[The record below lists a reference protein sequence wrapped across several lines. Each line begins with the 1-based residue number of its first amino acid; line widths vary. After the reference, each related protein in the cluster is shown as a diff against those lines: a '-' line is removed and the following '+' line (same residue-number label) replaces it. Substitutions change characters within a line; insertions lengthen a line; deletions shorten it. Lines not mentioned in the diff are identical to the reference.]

1 MKKTS
6 AFRGP
11 LALAIA
17 ALLATTG
24 LQAAHA
30 CTGSAIKMIV
40 PNPAGGIGDIVARI
54 ISEKAGTILE
64 QPIVI
69 ENRAGAATA
78 IGTSAV
84 VNAKPDGCTI
94 LAMPSSGVVVSVLKD
109 VPYNLERD
117 LAPILGVGSL
127 PMVLAVPAASP
138 FKSFADLSTAI
149 KSKEGITY
157 ASGGAGTLAHL
168 AAARLVNELAGTG
181 NHIPYRGSPDAM
193 QGLMGSQVQ
202 LFFPSTAE
210 AFPLLK
216 SGRIRVIG
224 VTTDSRIQEL
234 AGVPTMKELGFA
246 DFNPRLWYAF
256 MAPASTPA
264 KVIQREHD
272 AFAKALQDPGVLTR
286 LNAIGFFAEGKDA
299 PAVSATMKSE
309 AKRWGKVIKDNN
321 IQASE

>member
-1 MKKTS
+1 MKKS
-6 AFRGP
+6 KS
-11 LALAIA
+11 LNVALAVATA
-17 ALLATTG
+17 ALLATAG
-24 LQAAHA
+24 APEAQA
-30 CTGSAIKMIV
+30 CTGAAIKMIV

-54 ISEKAGTILE
+54 IAEKAGTILD

-84 VNAKPDGCTI
+84 VNAKPDGCTL
-94 LAMPSSGVVVSVLKD
+94 LAMPSSGVVVSVLKE
-109 VPYNLERD
+109 VPYKLERD

-138 FKSFADLSTAI
+138 LKTFADLSAAI

-168 AAARLVNELAGTG
+168 AAARLVNELNGSG

-216 SGRIRVIG
+216 SGRIRVLG
-224 VTTDSRIQEL
+224 VTTDARIQEL
-234 AGVPTMKELGFA
+234 ADVPTMKELGFA

-256 MAPASTPA
+256 MAPAATPA

-272 AFAKALQDPGVLTR
+272 AFAAALQDPGVLSR
-286 LNAIGFFAEGKDA
+286 LSAIGFFPENKNA
-299 PAVSATMKSE
+299 PAVTATMKSE
-309 AKRWGKVIKDNN
+309 ALRWGKVIKDNH